1 MPSAT
6 ARNELDEPVRPS
18 SGREAVGRGPG
29 VESPRPAP
37 GAPTLPGFD
46 PAEHE
51 VRSLLH
57 LASLISYCLQHCE
70 ATEVERGEW
79 RREAVQANER
89 LARLRA
95 AGWCSGLLQ

>member
-1 MPSAT
+1 M
-6 ARNELDEPVRPS
+6 RPS

-29 VESPRPAP
+29 IESPRPVPARDP
-37 GAPTLPGFD
+37 FPGFD

-57 LASLISYCLQHCE
+57 LVSLISYCLQHCE

-95 AGWCSGLLQ
+95 AGWCSWLLQ